1 MRRTPEE
8 RIKRV
13 ASLLPKGLLNEEKK
27 EAAEELDVLA
37 RMLIDLF
44 DDVHSSSEH
53 SERKT
58 ESKRSEL

>member
-13 ASLLPKGLLNEEKK
+13 ASLLPKGLLNEDRK
-27 EAAEELDVLA
+27 EAAEELDALA

-44 DDVHSSSEH
+44 DDAHSSGEH